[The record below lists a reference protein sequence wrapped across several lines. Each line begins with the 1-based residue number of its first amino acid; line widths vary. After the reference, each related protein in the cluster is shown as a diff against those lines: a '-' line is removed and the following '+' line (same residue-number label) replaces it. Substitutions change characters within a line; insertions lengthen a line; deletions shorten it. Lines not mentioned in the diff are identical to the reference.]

1 MSLEPSLKRRSRVD
15 KEEEE
20 EEETGLFFNMIN
32 LLLLQFECFELRNLY
47 SEQGNFNFKTIVFID
62 LE

>member
-15 KEEEE
+15 KEE